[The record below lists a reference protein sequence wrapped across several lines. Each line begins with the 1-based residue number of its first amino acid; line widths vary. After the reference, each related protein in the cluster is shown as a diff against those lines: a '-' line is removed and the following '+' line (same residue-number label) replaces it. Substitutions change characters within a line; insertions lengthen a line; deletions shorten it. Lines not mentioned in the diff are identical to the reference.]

1 MCTIH
6 KSKKKK
12 LCYFILPGPLSP
24 SLSFTLISSLKL
36 ITLVSHL
43 ISEAHSLNSGLSS
56 STSPP
61 PKLDVTDPPAFPS
74 RRSAS
79 DPRCRSKCL
88 LVVVLLVDIGYLTG
102 KPMELADPPLLP
114 TQLIDI
120 MLVCDWWF
128 FILFVIGDFVW
139 WSGSRKKIGDWGF
152 LFFFLFA
159 CCGLVV
165 VVVAVGVVVVVAD
178 GRGGCGWCYGCLLG
192 SGIYYFIV
200 IFILF
205 YCVES

>member
-12 LCYFILPGPLSP
+12 LCYFILLGPLSP

-43 ISEAHSLNSGLSS
+43 ISKAHSLNSGLSS

-102 KPMELADPPLLP
+102 KPMELADPPLLL
-114 TQLIDI
+114 TQLADVV
-120 MLVCDWWF
+120 LFCDW
-128 FILFVIGDFVW
+128 
-139 WSGSRKKIGDWGF
+139 
-152 LFFFLFA
+152 
-159 CCGLVV
+159 
-165 VVVAVGVVVVVAD
+165 
-178 GRGGCGWCYGCLLG
+178 
-192 SGIYYFIV
+192 
-200 IFILF
+200 
-205 YCVES
+205 